1 LNAPLT
7 SGQRQLLENISLD
20 DKFTLE
26 QGRAFLTGTQA
37 LIRLPMMQRQRDLK
51 AGLNTA
57 GFITGYRGSPLGNV
71 DMTAMKARKYLEAHH
86 VKFHPGVNED
96 LAATSVWGTQQV
108 NLFPDAKYDGVF
120 AMWYGKGPGVDRCG
134 DVFKH
139 ANMAGTDRNGGVLV
153 LAGDDHA
160 AKSSTTAHQSEHIL
174 KACGIPVLYPSSI
187 QEYLDYGMHGWA
199 LSRYTGLW
207 VAMKCVTDL
216 VESGATVDVD
226 PMRVP
231 IVIPTDFELPPGG
244 LNIRYPDAVLEQ
256 EARMNNFK
264 WYAAL
269 AYARANKLNQV
280 IWDSPHARMGII
292 TAGKSYLDT
301 RQALNDLGIDEAVA
315 RDIGIR
321 LYKIGMTWPLEAEG
335 VQQFALGLDE
345 ILVVEEKRQILE
357 YQLKEELYNL
367 PDGQRPRVVG
377 KFDDTGE
384 WSGNHREGH
393 GNWLLPATYE
403 LTPAQIARAIAAR
416 ISKYFAGHPIEQRVK
431 ERIAYLEAKET
442 VLKVGGTRPDPA
454 KDRIPH
460 FCSGCPHNTSTKVPE
475 GSRALA
481 GIGCHYMV
489 LWMDR
494 KTSTFTHMGA
504 EGVTWVGHAPFTNE
518 QHVFANLG
526 DGTYFHSGL
535 LAIRAAVAGKVNM
548 TYKILYNDAVAMTGG
563 QNVDGPLD
571 PAMISR
577 QIAAEGV
584 KPIVVV
590 TDDPDKYPAGI
601 NWAPGVTVRHRD
613 ELDAV
618 QKELREVKGVSAII
632 YDQTCASEKRRRRKK
647 IGPDGKPAYPDP
659 AKRAVINEAVCEGCG
674 DCSVQSNCLSVEP
687 LETELGR
694 KRQINQSSCN
704 KDFSCVKGFCPSF
717 VTVEG
722 GQLKKPKKAAGGEAG
737 GTKKLPI
744 LQGTNLPQPAVPTTE
759 QPFGIIVTGIGG
771 TGVITIGQIVA
782 MAAHLEGKG
791 VSVLDMTGLAQK
803 GGAVMSHVRLADRQE
818 DIHSTR
824 VGTGAA
830 DLVIGC
836 DVIVTGSRDALTRM
850 GEGRTYAAV
859 NSTGAPTAAF
869 VRNPDWKFPGSSAEN
884 DIRNACGADRVDF
897 IDAGRVATALMG
909 DSIATNMFML
919 GYAWQKGWVP
929 LSEAALTKAIELNGV
944 SVDFNKQAFV
954 WGRNAA
960 HDWAAVERLA
970 KLNDAQA
977 QVIEFKR
984 SPSLDELIE
993 SRSAFLTKYQDAGY
1007 AAQYRA
1013 FVEKVRA
1020 AESELVG
1027 EGRALRLTETVARN
1041 LSKLMAYKD
1050 EYEVARLHADTAFKA
1065 KIEGMF
1071 EGDYKLKFH
1080 LAPPLFAKRDAE
1092 GHLVKQEFGP
1102 WMMKAFGVLAKLK
1115 FLRGGAFDIFGR
1127 TEERK
1132 TERALI
1138 GRYKDTVSALLP
1150 KLTGQNL
1157 GKAVAIANIP
1167 EEIRGFGHVKERNLK
1182 AAQQKE
1188 AALLKEFDLPA
1199 GTAASS
1205 QHAA

>member
-1 LNAPLT
+1 MNAPLT

-26 QGRAFLTGTQA
+26 RGRAFLTGTQA
-37 LIRLPMMQRQRDLK
+37 FIRLAMLQRQRDLK

-57 GFITGYRGSPLGNV
+57 GYITGYRGSPLGNV

-86 VKFHPGVNED
+86 VKFHPGMNED

-120 AMWYGKGPGVDRCG
+120 SMWYGKGPGVDRCG

-139 ANMAGTDRNGGVLV
+139 ANMAGTDRHGGVLV

-174 KACGIPVLYPSSI
+174 KACGIPVLYPSSV
-187 QEYLDYGMHGWA
+187 QEYLDYGLHGWA

-207 VAMKCVTDL
+207 VAMKCVTDI
-216 VESGATVDVD
+216 VESGASVEID
-226 PMRVP
+226 PDRVQ
-231 IVIPTDFELPPGG
+231 IALPTDFELPPGG

-269 AYARANKLNQV
+269 AYVRANKLNQIV
-280 IWDSPHARMGII
+280 WDSPHARIGII

-301 RQALNDLGIDEAVA
+301 RQALADLGIDEHVA

-321 LYKIGMTWPLEAEG
+321 LYKIAMTWPLEAEG
-335 VQQFALGLDE
+335 VRAFAQGLDE

-357 YQLKEELYNL
+357 YQLKEELYNWR
-367 PDGQRPRVVG
+367 DDVRPRVVG

-403 LTPAQIARAIAAR
+403 LNPAQIARAIATR
-416 ISKYFAGHPIEQRVK
+416 ISKYFAGHPVEQRVK
-431 ERIAYLEAKET
+431 ERIAYLEAKEV
-442 VLKVGGTRPDPA
+442 VLKVGAAAPDPA

-494 KTSTFTHMGA
+494 QTATFTHMGA

-535 LAIRAAVAGKVNM
+535 LAIRAAVAAKVNM

-563 QNVDGPLD
+563 QHVDGPLD

-584 KPIVVV
+584 SPIVVV
-590 TDDPDKYPAGI
+590 TDEPEKYPAGV
-601 NWAPGVTVRHRD
+601 NWAPGVTIRHRND
-613 ELDAV
+613 LDAV
-618 QKELREVKGVSAII
+618 QKEMREVKGVSAII
-632 YDQTCASEKRRRRKK
+632 YDQTCASEKRRRRKRNE
-647 IGPDGKPAYPDP
+647 YPDP
-659 AKRAVINEAVCEGCG
+659 AKRVVINEAVCEGCG

-687 LETELGR
+687 LETEFGR

-704 KDFSCVKGFCPSF
+704 KDFSCVNGFCPSF
-717 VTVEG
+717 ITVEG
-722 GQLKKPKKAAGGEAG
+722 GQLRKPKKAAVSDDAG
-737 GTKKLPI
+737 AKKLQI
-744 LQGTNLPQPAVPTTE
+744 LQGDNLPQPALPTTE
-759 QPFGIIVTGIGG
+759 TPFGILVTGIGG
-771 TGVITIGQIVA
+771 TGVITIGQILA

-791 VSVLDMTGLAQK
+791 CSVLDMSGLAQK
-803 GGAVMSHVRLADRQE
+803 GGPVMSHVRLADHPD

-836 DVIVTGSRDALTRM
+836 DVIVTASRDALSRM

-859 NSTGAPTAAF
+859 NSTGTPTAAF
-869 VRNPDWKFPGSSAEN
+869 VKNPDWKYPGSAAEG
-884 DIRNACGADRVDF
+884 DIRRACGDGRVDVV
-897 IDAGRVATALMG
+897 DAGKVATALMG

-944 SVDFNKQAFV
+944 SVEFNQQAFV

-970 KLNDAQA
+970 RLNDTAA

-984 SPSLDELIE
+984 TPSLDEVIE
-993 SRSAFLTKYQDAGY
+993 KRVEFLTAYQDAAY
-1007 AAQYRA
+1007 ARQYLA
-1013 FVEKVRA
+1013 FVDKVRA
-1020 AESELVG
+1020 AEAGVAESG
-1027 EGRALRLTETVARN
+1027 HPLRLTEAVARY
-1041 LSKLMAYKD
+1041 LFKLMAYKD
-1050 EYEVARLHADTAFKA
+1050 EYEVARLHADAAFKA
-1065 KIEGMF
+1065 RIEGMF
-1071 EGDYKLKFH
+1071 EGDYKIKYH
-1080 LAPPLFAKRDAE
+1080 LAPPLFAKRDAQ

-1102 WMMKAFGVLAKLK
+1102 WMMKAFGMLAKLK
-1115 FLRGGAFDIFGR
+1115 FLRGGAFDIFGH
-1127 TEERK
+1127 TAERK

-1138 GRYKDTVSALLP
+1138 GEYRKTVEALLP
-1150 KLTGQNL
+1150 KLTAENL
-1157 GKAVAIANIP
+1157 AKACAIAGIP
-1167 EEIRGFGHVKERNLK
+1167 EDIRGFGHVKEKSLK
-1182 AAQQKE
+1182 AAKEKE
-1188 AALLKEFDLPA
+1188 AALLRSFDAPA
-1199 GTAASS
+1199 ASSS